1 MYGAAT
7 TTPSSARTIL
17 GNLGEILS
25 LTLCGRIRWS
35 SSAASS
41 SRIHSLY
48 HRRSFC
54 VNFANGELGRLR
66 HARWRSN
73 MEVPLDHPAEEI
85 KRLQR
90 CINDLVS
97 VLALPAMWT
106 GAEPSQIVST
116 LLDTLL
122 GMFRLD
128 FVYVRLKDPV
138 GEAPMEMVRVAESQ
152 KL

>member
-25 LTLCGRIRWS
+25 LTLCGRIRS
-35 SSAASS
+35 SSPAASS

-66 HARWRSN
+66 HDRWRSN
-73 MEVPLDHPAEEI
+73 MEVSLEHPAEEI

-90 CINDLVS
+90 CINDMVSLLAIPAMRSGSKPYDIDNTYLVS
-97 VLALPAMWT
+97 H
-106 GAEPSQIVST
+106 IR
-116 LLDTLL
+116 LL
-122 GMFRLD
+122 
-128 FVYVRLKDPV
+128 YI
-138 GEAPMEMVRVAESQ
+138 
-152 KL
+152 